1 MQQQAI
7 EVVRD
12 YAGAVFR
19 RARVP
24 MEPLDYEV
32 DWVDQPS
39 RHTSY
44 PGAPRVPLPADLPA
58 LPTLRELF
66 TGEHPP
72 PRAGWSLPRLATLL
86 RLSYGVLDRRLTVN
100 WNQDVAK
107 RTHFEHAV
115 WGRGTASGGGMY
127 PVELYLV
134 SGASGPLLP
143 GVYHYHTGQ
152 HVLERLLLGDVTGTV
167 RGALDPAG
175 RPTGVGDSF
184 LLAAIR
190 FWKNSFKYNSFC
202 YHVVTQDLGAL
213 LGSWELLADALG
225 VPLRRLLCFDPAPL
239 DRLLGFDSDQ
249 EGVFA
254 VVPIEWSADRPAVDH
269 PAAGYPAAGY
279 PAAGH
284 PAADR
289 PAGAVPTSRPPGEM
303 STGVAPTDRGF
314 GDGPNG
320 GPSPDGAGLAT
331 ELRVRYPAFERSR
344 QVRRFPA
351 VTAVHGAAAMPTRP
365 APGALADAAPRRWP
379 GEPVALP
386 EPALASLDRP
396 LSTVLASR
404 SSSFGRFRRPPELT
418 AAELGTT
425 LAFAAAGR
433 PHPADAD
440 PVAPPPAGADPVA
453 PPPADAAPLGPRTGT
468 AEPHPAG
475 TTASGRDPGNGAA
488 AGPDPAGGTGSGG
501 PALTRLWVFAN
512 HVDGLATG
520 SYAYCPRRHALLP
533 AGAAPEGGMSAFLQQ
548 QYFLTN
554 YTMGQVGAVLA
565 VSGRLDAV
573 LDAVGPRGYRIL
585 NAEIGAVAQRAY
597 CAATA
602 QRIGCGAVLGF
613 DNVAM
618 DEALGLT
625 GTDER
630 TVLFLLLGRH
640 PDAVAD
646 LAYRL

>member
-1 MQQQAI
+1 MQQEAL

-32 DWVDQPS
+32 DWADQPS

-44 PGAPRVPLPADLPA
+44 PGAPRVPLPADLPE
-58 LPTLRELF
+58 LPTLRDLF
-66 TGEHPP
+66 TGERPP
-72 PRAGWSLPRLATLL
+72 PRVGWSLPRLATLL

-152 HVLERLLLGDVTGTV
+152 HVLERLLLGDVGGTV
-167 RGALDPAG
+167 RAALGAAG
-175 RPTGVGDSF
+175 TGDSF

-254 VVPIEWSADRPAVDH
+254 VVPVEWADDPAPADRRPV
-269 PAAGYPAAGY
+269 
-279 PAAGH
+279 
-284 PAADR
+284 DR
-289 PAGAVPTSRPPGEM
+289 PAGSGWHGDR
-303 STGVAPTDRGF
+303 STGGPRSGGAERDAAP
-314 GDGPNG
+314 
-320 GPSPDGAGLAT
+320 

-344 QVRRFPA
+344 RIRRFPA
-351 VTAVHGAAAMPTRP
+351 VSAVHRAAAVPAVP
-365 APGALADAAPRRWP
+365 APGALAGAAPQELP
-379 GEPVALP
+379 GDPVALP
-386 EPALASLDRP
+386 APLTAQLDRP
-396 LSTVLASR
+396 LSTVMASR

-418 AAELGTT
+418 VAELGTT

-433 PHPADAD
+433 HHPADAGPAD
-440 PVAPPPAGADPVA
+440 TEPPDSH
-453 PPPADAAPLGPRTGT
+453 PADAA
-468 AEPHPAG
+468 A
-475 TTASGRDPGNGAA
+475 
-488 AGPDPAGGTGSGG
+488 SGG

-533 AGAAPEGGMSAFLQQ
+533 AGAEPEGGMSAFLQQ

-618 DEALGLT
+618 DAALGRT

-640 PDAVAD
+640 PDATAD